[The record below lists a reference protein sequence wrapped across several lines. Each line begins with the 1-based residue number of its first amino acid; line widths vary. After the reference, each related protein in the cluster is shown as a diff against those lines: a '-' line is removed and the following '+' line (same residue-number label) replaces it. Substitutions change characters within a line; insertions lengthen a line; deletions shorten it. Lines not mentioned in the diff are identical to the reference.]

1 MLAAAGPEPLHAR
14 RGPNKAVLRSPEA
27 FAALRRGLCPILRR
41 VGRGGLRG
49 APSRQAK
56 SLKIIESMCV
66 EINFHHAGCR
76 PLAGSGPAA
85 APAMRKMDRGR
96 GQAHRKRVGEQN
108 DPLPFFLVF
117 EWVDPILGALGGL
130 WRGRLESFT
139 LRRFP
144 FCMPT
149 AADQARYPLS
159 QGVNPWL
166 VTASVMLP
174 TFMEVLDTA
183 IASVALP
190 YIAGSLSASNSEATW
205 VLTSYLVANAVIL
218 PASNWFAR
226 RFGRKRFLL
235 FCVSIFTV
243 ASFFCGA
250 APSLAIILLAR
261 VLQGAG
267 GGALQPLSQSI
278 LLESFP
284 VQKRSMAM
292 AAYGLGIVVAPV
304 LGPTLGGWLT
314 DTISWRYAFYINI
327 PFGILAVFMIS
338 RFVHDPPYIKNA
350 KVGPFDNIGFGLLII
365 WTGCLQIVLDKGQ
378 EDDWFG
384 ALWVRWAVAALVAA
398 LILWIWRCWS
408 KPNGLLNLHVLRD
421 RNFRTGCF
429 LIAMLGMCIYITIAI
444 LPLYY
449 QEVMGYT
456 AFAAGLVVGPRGIGS
471 IIGSPL
477 IGILGSRFDNRKLLS
492 AGFLGFGICS
502 YIFGSVNLSISPFTL
517 LIPITLTGFAL
528 SFVFVPLATMTT
540 STIPREE
547 MGNATG
553 LFNML
558 RNIGGS
564 VGISMATTA
573 LIRRADFHQSYLG
586 AHLTG
591 STANFQQQSAAMA
604 GYLGRQ
610 IGPAQGRAGSM
621 DMIYNLM
628 KQQSALLSYVDV
640 FRWTALLAFFCAAA
654 VWLFKKQEGHAAPPP
669 GAH

>member
-1 MLAAAGPEPLHAR
+1 
-14 RGPNKAVLRSPEA
+14 
-27 FAALRRGLCPILRR
+27 
-41 VGRGGLRG
+41 
-49 APSRQAK
+49 
-56 SLKIIESMCV
+56 
-66 EINFHHAGCR
+66 
-76 PLAGSGPAA
+76 
-85 APAMRKMDRGR
+85 
-96 GQAHRKRVGEQN
+96 
-108 DPLPFFLVF
+108 
-117 EWVDPILGALGGL
+117 
-130 WRGRLESFT
+130 
-139 LRRFP
+139 
-144 FCMPT
+144 MPT
-149 AADQARYPLS
+149 AEAQTRYPLT

-166 VTASVMLP
+166 VTVSVMLP

-190 YIAGSLSASNSEATW
+190 YIAGSLSSTNSEATW

-235 FCVSIFTV
+235 ICVTIFTV

-250 APSLAIILLAR
+250 APSLGVILLAR

-284 VQKRSMAM
+284 PAKRSMAM

-314 DTISWRYAFYINI
+314 DTFSWRYAFYINI
-327 PFGILAVFMIS
+327 PVGILAVVLIAN
-338 RFVHDPPYIKNA
+338 FVHDPPFIKNA
-350 KVGPFDNIGFGLLII
+350 KVGAFDNIGFGLLIV
-365 WTGCLQIVLDKGQ
+365 WTGCLQVVLDKGQ

-384 ALWVRWAVAALVAA
+384 ALWVRLAVVA
-398 LILWIWRCWS
+398 LILGLIGWIWRSWTNP
-408 KPNGLLNLHVLRD
+408 KGLVDLHVLKN

-429 LIAMLGMCIYITIAI
+429 LISLLGMCIYITITI

-456 AFAAGLVVGPRGIGS
+456 AFTAGLVVGPRGVGS
-471 IIGSPL
+471 FIGSPV
-477 IGILGSRFDNRKLLS
+477 IGILGSRIDNRKLLS
-492 AGFLGFGICS
+492 LGFVG
-502 YIFGSVNLSISPFTL
+502 FGVCALFFGMVNLDIGPYTL

-540 STIPREE
+540 ATLSREE

-564 VGISMATTA
+564 IGIAMATTA
-573 LIRRADFHQSYLG
+573 IIRRAALHQTEIGANLTSSSAVLQQKSALMSMYLSRQVG
-586 AHLTG
+586 RAQARPG
-591 STANFQQQSAAMA
+591 SMGLLYGLMQQQSALMA
-604 GYLGRQ
+604 
-610 IGPAQGRAGSM
+610 
-621 DMIYNLM
+621 
-628 KQQSALLSYVDV
+628 YVDV
-640 FRWTALLAFFCAAA
+640 FRWTALLAFFCALS
-654 VWLFKKQEGHAAPPP
+654 VWLFKKPPKHAAPPP